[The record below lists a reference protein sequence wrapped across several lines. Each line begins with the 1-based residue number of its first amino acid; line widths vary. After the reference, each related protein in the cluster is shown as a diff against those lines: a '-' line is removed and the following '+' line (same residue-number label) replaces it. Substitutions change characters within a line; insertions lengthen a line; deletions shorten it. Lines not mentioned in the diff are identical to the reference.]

1 MMDYTEEALRGRGYF
16 ALSRSNGHTWREH
29 LNIAEKAGLAG
40 DETARANHLDEAAA
54 AYVATVQRLSWS
66 TERRFA
72 FCTAD
77 RLREASG
84 VTDDRLMQEFMAKS
98 MSIMV
103 SIVPNM
109 AGIAET
115 RDPALV
121 STVYLNAAA
130 SLPFGTGAVFLLHNK
145 AIGKVKSS
153 VTPPSA
159 LKYHCKPKEPL
170 SESQLLEFA
179 GQYFS
184 TLGHMMRGG
193 EISYSEE
200 EKALSVVS
208 FRYLEDAI
216 REASLLSQDASLHLA
231 GNGVQMSL

>member
-40 DETARANHLDEAAA
+40 DETARANHLEEAAA
-54 AYVATVQRLSWS
+54 AYVATIQRLSWS

-72 FCTAD
+72 YCTTA
-77 RLREASG
+77 RLRETSG
-84 VTDDRLMQEFMAKS
+84 VTDDRLMKDFMAKS

-170 SESQLLEFA
+170 SEGELLEFA

-184 TLGHMMRGG
+184 KLGHMMRGG
-193 EISYSEE
+193 ELSYSDE
-200 EKALSVVS
+200 EKAMSVDS
-208 FRYLEDAI
+208 FRHLEDAI
-216 REASLLSQDASLHLA
+216 REAILPTQDAILPSLK
-231 GNGVQMSL
+231 NMMQMSR